1 VKSPD
6 DIPVATKVTS
16 DPIETLATRAGSNAL
31 VRDEE
36 LPVVARLVVEIRSD
50 GSRTIA
56 RGGIEDLQ
64 LGQRV
69 TVEARGDSPL
79 QLALA
84 LAKSI
89 SSLPGLASAK
99 VREAGRL
106 DKIAAKSPT
115 QLMREALSPRKVI
128 RGLLR
133 RKK

>member
-1 VKSPD
+1 VKPTAGNQDQQTPKDLVARVPVSDARNAIVASD
-6 DIPVATKVTS
+6 D
-16 DPIETLATRAGSNAL
+16 
-31 VRDEE
+31 E

-56 RGGIEDLQ
+56 RGGIEDVS

-89 SSLPGLASAK
+89 SSLPTLAQAK
-99 VREAGRL
+99 NVR
-106 DKIAAKSPT
+106 T
-115 QLMREALSPRKVI
+115 ALSPRRVL
-128 RGLLR
+128 RGLM